1 MSFEGTSIADH
12 MLDQLPLRKNKSFH
26 PLPHECKSITH
37 FICIIELGLENIIIT
52 NETEIRN
59 TNMFYTHHLYLK
71 IVKLKHVDSI
81 GTKNSLKKPKHAGEL
96 LVFKQY
102 LEVSFVSGGNG

>member
-1 MSFEGTSIADH
+1 MID
-12 MLDQLPLRKNKSFH
+12 
-26 PLPHECKSITH
+26 
-37 FICIIELGLENIIIT
+37 LGLENITIT

-59 TNMFYTHHLYLK
+59 TNIFYTLHLYFK

-81 GTKNSLKKPKHAGEL
+81 GTKNSLKKPKHAGEP

-102 LEVSFVSGGNG
+102 FEVNFVSGGNG